1 MVTVPLGRSHAD
13 GFPTRHSFFSHDDL
27 NIKIKSAM
35 AEMHWLQADICQ
47 LFECPMVF
55 TPQLLQEQLLE
66 AKKGGC
72 PRITLGL
79 RKK

>member
-1 MVTVPLGRSHAD
+1 
-13 GFPTRHSFFSHDDL
+13 
-27 NIKIKSAM
+27 M